1 MQLLLALY
9 LLNDSEKRVDLNKF
23 RFNTRVLT
31 CQSEESLRLGT
42 ENPEVGV

>member
-1 MQLLLALY
+1 MQLLLFLY
-9 LLNDSEKRVDLNKF
+9 LLNEKRVDLIEF